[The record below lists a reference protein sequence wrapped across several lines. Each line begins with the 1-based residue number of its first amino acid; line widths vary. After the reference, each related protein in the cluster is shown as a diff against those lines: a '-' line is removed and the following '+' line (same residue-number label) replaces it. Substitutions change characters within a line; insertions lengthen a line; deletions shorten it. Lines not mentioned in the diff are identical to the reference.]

1 MFVKQPEL
9 TYAEYLDYEY
19 VSSIKHDFVNNQ
31 VFAIAG
37 TDANHNLIVCNLVA
51 AIHQCL
57 RGRSLWLFALDMK
70 LTIAAANNAT
80 YYPDVMV
87 VGDRNDNSYVV
98 QNPFLVVEVM
108 SPFTA
113 ILDRREKRFNYQ
125 RLESLQEYVLI
136 SQSKVNVELFRRDD
150 DGGWLVQS
158 LGVGDSLHLQSIDL
172 AIALSDIYEDVRL

>member
-1 MFVKQPEL
+1 
-9 TYAEYLDYEY
+9 
-19 VSSIKHDFVNNQ
+19 VNNQ

-51 AIHQCL
+51 AIHQRL
-57 RGRSLWLFALDMK
+57 RGRNLRLFALDMK

-87 VGDRNDNSYVV
+87 VGDRGNNSFVI
-98 QNPFLVVEVM
+98 QNPSLVVEVM

-125 RLESLQEYVLI
+125 RLESLQEYVLL
-136 SQSKVNVELFRRDD
+136 SQFEVKVEVYRRDD
-150 DGGWLVQS
+150 DGWLVQC
-158 LGVGDSLHLQSIDL
+158 LGVGDSLSLQSIDL
-172 AIALSDIYEDVRL
+172 AIALSDIYEDVKL

>member
-9 TYAEYLDYEY
+9 TYAEYLDHECI
-19 VSSIKHDFVNNQ
+19 SSIKHDFVNNQ

-51 AIHQCL
+51 NIHQGL
-57 RGRSLWLFALDMK
+57 RGRNLCLFALDMK

-87 VGDRNDNSYVV
+87 VGNRNDNNYVM
-98 QNPFLVVEVM
+98 QNPILVVEVM
-108 SPFTA
+108 SPYSA

-125 RLESLQEYVLI
+125 CLESLQEYVLL
-136 SQSKVNVELFRRDD
+136 SQSEVKVEVYRRDS

-158 LGVGDSLHLQSIDL
+158 LDAGDNLHLQSIDL
-172 AIALSDIYEDVRL
+172 AIALSDIYEDVSL

>member
-1 MFVKQPEL
+1 MQNI
-9 TYAEYLDYEY
+9 Y
-19 VSSIKHDFVNNQ
+19 SIKHDFVNNQ
-31 VFAIAG
+31 GFAIAG

-57 RGRSLWLFALDMK
+57 RGRSLRLFALDMK

-87 VGDRNDNSYVV
+87 VGDRGNNSYVI
-98 QNPFLVVEVM
+98 QHPFLVVEVM

-113 ILDRREKRFNYQ
+113 ILDRWEKRFIYQ
-125 RLESLQEYVLI
+125 RLESLQEYVLL
-136 SQSKVNVELFRRDD
+136 SQFEVKVEVYRRDD
-150 DGGWLVQS
+150 DGGWLGQC

-172 AIALSDIYEDVRL
+172 AIALSDICEDVSL

>member
-9 TYAEYLDYEY
+9 TYAEYLNNEY

-31 VFAIAG
+31 AFAIAG
-37 TDANHNLIVCNLVA
+37 TDANHNLIVCNVVA
-51 AIHQCL
+51 AIHQRL
-57 RGRSLWLFALDMK
+57 RGRNLRLFALDMK

-87 VGDRNDNSYVV
+87 VGDRNDNNYVI
-98 QNPFLVVEVM
+98 QNPFLLVEVM

-113 ILDRREKRFNYQ
+113 VLDRREKRFNYQ
-125 RLESLQEYVLI
+125 CLESLQEYVLL
-136 SQSKVNVELFRRDD
+136 SQSEVKVEVYRRDS
-150 DGGWLVQS
+150 DGGWLVQC